1 MLEVKWLEAGKDA
14 ACGSSRESTQRQPWL
29 LVRHCARREDDYSW
43 WVAAAAGISLEVK
56 SWLPLSVKRC
66 CLVVAAAALVSKCV
80 VKAGRALCGGGLWL
94 RLKMDIGGSS

>member
-43 WVAAAAGISLEVK
+43 WVAAAGISLEVK
-56 SWLPLSVKRC
+56 SWLPLSVKRY
-66 CLVVAAAALVSKCV
+66 CLVLAV
-80 VKAGRALCGGGLWL
+80 CGGSMSIASLIP
-94 RLKMDIGGSS
+94 MPFMSSLPQKRAG